1 MGRRILYNVP
11 LMLSVARFKELARV
25 RAFDARYIAAS
36 GICKPG
42 LVWESERER
51 DGGPMGGGV
60 IFIFLVFVRVPRE
73 STLHDGEE
81 RKKER
86 DIYAADWLSEREREV
101 GGGGFSDCPGPRS
114 IDCTGFLFLFSFLN
128 GLNGA
133 GHDIITPLTHR
144 PHPYSST

>member
-25 RAFDARYIAAS
+25 RAFNARYIAAS

-51 DGGPMGGGV
+51 DGAPVGEGGLFLSFLCSCAYLGGV
-60 IFIFLVFVRVPRE
+60 E
-73 STLHDGEE
+73 YMMGKKE
-81 RKKER
+81 RKKE
-86 DIYAADWLSEREREV
+86 IFTLPTGYQKEKER
-101 GGGGFSDCPGPRS
+101 GGGFSDCPGPRS

-128 GLNGA
+128 GLNGT